1 MPNSVAAARK
11 LRCAEIAA
19 TAFSSNR
26 PVSSIVRYPASGHL
40 NLYRLLHQSR
50 PPISSSTVQSG
61 KAAAMAQTKAKTFLI
76 TGVSSGFGRALAQ
89 AALRDGHAVV
99 GSVRQESDQ
108 ADFEKLGQGAHAVIL
123 DVTHTAQIA
132 PAIAAIE
139 KNIGAIDVLVNNA
152 GYGHE
157 GILEESSIEDLRRQF
172 EVNVVGAVA
181 MIQHVLPASRKR

>member
-50 PPISSSTVQSG
+50 PPISSPTNSIWKGS
-61 KAAAMAQTKAKTFLI
+61 AMAQTTSKTFLI

-89 AALRDGHAVV
+89 AALRDGHVVV
-99 GSVRQESDQ
+99 GTVRQEGDK
-108 ADFEKLGQGAHAVIL
+108 ADFEKLGQGAHTVIL
-123 DVTHTAQIA
+123 DVTHTDQIA
-132 PAIAAIE
+132 PAVAAIE
-139 KNIGAIDVLVNNA
+139 KDIGAID
-152 GYGHE
+152 
-157 GILEESSIEDLRRQF
+157 
-172 EVNVVGAVA
+172 
-181 MIQHVLPASRKR
+181 